1 MDRKKRS
8 HDLITMETHSEVTDL
23 HFTQQ
28 HNKVKS
34 ASIKML
40 FDKIQLGSIIK
51 AEILFCFE
59 QLLDCFFLFSKCLLR
74 LFLHK
79 EFT

>member
-28 HNKVKS
+28 HNKVKPG
-34 ASIKML
+34 SIKIL
-40 FDKIQLGSIIK
+40 FDKIQLGSRYYK
-51 AEILFCFE
+51 NRNPV
-59 QLLDCFFLFSKCLLR
+59 LL
-74 LFLHK
+74 
-79 EFT
+79 

>member
-8 HDLITMETHSEVTDL
+8 HDLITDGNPSEVTDL

-28 HNKVKS
+28 HNKVKP

-40 FDKIQLGSIIK
+40 FDKIQLGS
-51 AEILFCFE
+51 
-59 QLLDCFFLFSKCLLR
+59 
-74 LFLHK
+74 
-79 EFT
+79 

>member
-8 HDLITMETHSEVTDL
+8 HDLMTMETHSEVTDL

-40 FDKIQLGSIIK
+40 FDKIQLGS
-51 AEILFCFE
+51 
-59 QLLDCFFLFSKCLLR
+59 
-74 LFLHK
+74 
-79 EFT
+79 

>member
-1 MDRKKRS
+1 MYENEIKDFNHLKKYGGKKRS

-40 FDKIQLGSIIK
+40 FDKIQLGS
-51 AEILFCFE
+51 
-59 QLLDCFFLFSKCLLR
+59 
-74 LFLHK
+74 
-79 EFT
+79 

>member
-40 FDKIQLGSIIK
+40 FDKIQLGSWYYNLL
-51 AEILFCFE
+51 AELI
-59 QLLDCFFLFSKCLLR
+59 
-74 LFLHK
+74 
-79 EFT
+79 